1 MTGNMTSKS
10 ESIIYEKVGFLKKP
24 RKYNVFNFESKI
36 PITSYVLAIV
46 AGNVF

>member
-1 MTGNMTSKS
+1 MTGNLTSKS
-10 ESIIYEKVGFLKKP
+10 ESVIYDKKGFLKVPK
-24 RKYNVFNFESKI
+24 KYNVFNFESKI